1 MRDFFIGLF
10 IIILCIPIAVLFK
23 ILQLMG
29 DGIESCKKLGREERL
44 FKE

>member
-1 MRDFFIGLF
+1 MRDFLVGLG

-23 ILQLMG
+23 AVQLIG